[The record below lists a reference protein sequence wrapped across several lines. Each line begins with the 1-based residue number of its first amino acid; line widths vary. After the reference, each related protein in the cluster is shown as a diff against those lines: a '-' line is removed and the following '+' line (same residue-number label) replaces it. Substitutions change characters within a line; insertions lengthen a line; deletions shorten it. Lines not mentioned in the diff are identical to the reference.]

1 MTIIPL
7 EVQAEVSVDGAYEM
21 HVAQDDVYNMGLDVG
36 VVVNKSIAEYV
47 AGNGI
52 IIEEKVISID
62 PALIIDCGT
71 STTVLHGG
79 E

>member
-7 EVQAEVSVDGAYEM
+7 EVQAEVSVDSVYD
-21 HVAQDDVYNMGLDVG
+21 VQILQDETYDMGLGVE
-36 VVVNKSIAEYV
+36 VVVNKSTAEYT

-52 IIEEKVISID
+52 VIEQKVISID

-79 E
+79 A

>member
-7 EVQAEVSVDGAYEM
+7 EVQTDVSVDSVY
-21 HVAQDDVYNMGLDVG
+21 DVQVFGDEEINTDLG
-36 VVVNKSIAEYV
+36 VEIVVDTAEYT

-52 IIEEKVISID
+52 VIWNKVISID
-62 PALIIDCGT
+62 PELIFDCGT

-79 E
+79 VT